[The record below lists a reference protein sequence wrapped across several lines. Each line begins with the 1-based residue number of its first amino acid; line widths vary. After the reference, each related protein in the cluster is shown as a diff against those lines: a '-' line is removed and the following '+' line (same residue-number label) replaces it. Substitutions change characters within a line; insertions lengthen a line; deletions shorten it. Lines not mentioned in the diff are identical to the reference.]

1 MSQWVPYADPKGVG
15 RVTQGRPPPCPGSL
29 FLLVGAQA
37 LLEEA
42 NSNE

>member
-1 MSQWVPYADPKGVG
+1 MGAVSADPKGVG
-15 RVTQGRPPPCPGSL
+15 RVTQGRPSVPWEPVSVSRC
-29 FLLVGAQA
+29 VQA

>member
-1 MSQWVPYADPKGVG
+1 MGSRVSRIPKVWAGSHCC
-15 RVTQGRPPPCPGSL
+15 RPPPCPGSL

-42 NSNE
+42 TK